1 MNPPGTMLGRIL
13 HRAAITGYHAFGG
26 TDGNTLNVTH
36 RHRLDFVHVKRR
48 REGMVPW

>member
-13 HRAAITGYHAFGG
+13 HQAAITGYLAFG